1 MKDFTGRADTLL
13 AGFED
18 GPAQIRSIP
27 RADAA
32 SSSAFPAKNR
42 DGNRPEPQIAFRG

>member
-18 GPAQIRSIP
+18 GPAQIRSIA

-32 SSSAFPAKNR
+32 SSSAFPAKIATAIVQNR
-42 DGNRPEPQIAFRG
+42 K